1 MKNKKRLF
9 VITLSVL
16 VLVVLMIFLFP
27 KLKTGYMGKTV
38 TVYIPKENIPATSQI
53 TKDMIKKADFPLEFT
68 DSEKVITN
76 SEEIIGKYAK
86 TEIFATD
93 LITKEKLAKEN
104 EQVLY
109 EPNKLVGVTMS
120 RLSSSVGGKLRSKD
134 RVNVFAYKETF
145 DENSRISSP
154 DLMNLEVAYVLD
166 NQGKEIS
173 TDKDGNST
181 GSPAVIVL
189 KTDTEKQAEELM
201 NMEYSAKVH
210 VVRIKEAP
218 KQEIKKETVDETT
231 DETTENSEENNGEMK
246 ETDNTTANSTDTQN
260 TKGNTTDGKTKNTD
274 KTTKTTDKAKT
285 PEKETEKDKNTKNTQ
300 KTQKQTSTET
310 ETTEEQQ

>member
-38 TVYIPKENIPATSQI
+38 TVYIPKENIPVSSLI

-218 KQEIKKETVDETT
+218 KPEIKKETVDETT
-231 DETTENSEENNGEMK
+231 ENSGENNGENGENNENSENSENANK
-246 ETDNTTANSTDTQN
+246 NTTVNETNKQN
-260 TKGNTTDGKTKNTD
+260 AQTPQENKNTD
-274 KTTKTTDKAKT
+274 KAKETDK
-285 PEKETEKDKNTKNTQ
+285 NKNTQ

-310 ETTEEQQ
+310 ETTEE

>member
-38 TVYIPKENIPATSQI
+38 TVYIPKENIPVSSLI

-93 LITKEKLAKEN
+93 LITKEKLAKDN
-104 EQVLY
+104 EQPLY
-109 EPNKLVGVTMS
+109 EPSKLVGVTMS

-210 VVRIKEAP
+210 IVRIKEAP

-231 DETTENSEENNGEMK
+231 DETEENSEENNGETK

-260 TKGNTTDGKTKNTD
+260 TKENTTDGKTKSTD
-274 KTTKTTDKAKT
+274 KTTKATDKAKT
-285 PEKETEKDKNTKNTQ
+285 TEKDKNTKNTQ
-300 KTQKQTSTET
+300 KTQKQPLTET